1 MNRAPPTLLQASVCP
16 PEKSGWKCR
25 LPRVSEVEDGDL
37 STVPGTT
44 TATRGT
50 DTPALFCNVR
60 GPCPRGCQEGAR
72 DTEGE
77 QLVVP
82 KLGTC

>member
-1 MNRAPPTLLQASVCP
+1 MNPTPAPASVCP
-16 PEKSGWKCR
+16 HEKSGWRCQ
-25 LPRVSEVEDGDL
+25 LPRVSEVEDSDL

-44 TATRGT
+44 TATRGA

-60 GPCPRGCQEGAR
+60 GPRPRGCQEGAR

-82 KLGTC
+82 KPGTC